1 MHFFRAQTVFVL
13 AVFYVF
19 YLNFIEMYAIS
30 SQTVNKT
37 ISNREYIVKL
47 SFSRF
52 SSAEIPA
59 NDDEIKL
66 DASISLICGDIEFEC
81 TTDHQCIALESYCD
95 GKHDCP
101 DESDEMACATTPE
114 IHFSIIND
122 TAASMAS
129 STKKNIAL
137 IMFIVMIVF

>member
-1 MHFFRAQTVFVL
+1 M
-13 AVFYVF
+13 YV
-19 YLNFIEMYAIS
+19 IS

-37 ISNREYIVKL
+37 ISNKEYIVKL

-59 NDDEIKL
+59 NDGEIKL
-66 DASISLICGDIEFEC
+66 DASISLICDDIEFEC

-101 DESDEMACATTPE
+101 DESDEMTCATTPE

-122 TAASMAS
+122 TTTSMAS
-129 STKKNIAL
+129 SSIKKNIAL
-137 IMFIVMIVF
+137 IMFIVMIIF